1 MKRTGGSGMIAAL
14 ILACLFA
21 TTMLL
26 TLVMGARVYRGVQA
40 RVEAS
45 AEGRVGLSYIT
56 VKVHGN
62 DHAGGISVR
71 DFGGVDAVVLE
82 QDYDGERYVT
92 ALYVYDGQLMELF
105 CSDLDAFTPAEGT
118 PIAPAQGLQAG
129 QSDGV
134 LTLTYVDASG
144 SERYAY
150 IAMRSE
156 EDSSADE

>member
-1 MKRTGGSGMIAAL
+1 M
-14 ILACLFA
+14 LA
-21 TTMLL
+21 
-26 TLVMGARVYRGVQA
+26 
-40 RVEAS
+40 
-45 AEGRVGLSYIT
+45 
-56 VKVHGN
+56 
-62 DHAGGISVR
+62 
-71 DFGGVDAVVLE
+71 

>member
-45 AEGRVGLSYIT
+45 AERRVGLSYIT
-56 VKVHGN
+56 AKVHGN
-62 DHAGGISVR
+62 DHAGGIFVR
-71 DFGGVDAVVLE
+71 DFGGVDAVVLA
-82 QDYDGERYVT
+82 QDYDGETYLT

-105 CSDLDAFTPAEGT
+105 CSDLDVFTPAEGT
-118 PIAPAQGLQAG
+118 PITPAQGLQAR
-129 QSDGV
+129 QSDGM
-134 LTLTYVDASG
+134 LTLTYVDAG
-144 SERYAY
+144 GDAQYAC
-150 IAMRSE
+150 IRMRSE

>member
-45 AEGRVGLSYIT
+45 AEGRVGLAYIT
-56 VKVHGN
+56 AKVHGN
-62 DHAGGISVR
+62 DHAGGISVQ

-82 QDYDGERYVT
+82 SHKNWADKSPVKSFQLSAEFMNRYV
-92 ALYVYDGQLMELF
+92 
-105 CSDLDAFTPAEGT
+105 
-118 PIAPAQGLQAG
+118 
-129 QSDGV
+129 
-134 LTLTYVDASG
+134 
-144 SERYAY
+144 
-150 IAMRSE
+150 
-156 EDSSADE
+156 